1 MSLASIIIPHFNLK
15 KKKNPVNFRKEV
27 IRFNTPYQ
35 YFSQDIRTFSS
46 TQRNI
51 NARKLIKLTSQ
62 NILFLKSI
70 GLQPKQEK

>member
-1 MSLASIIIPHFNLK
+1 M
-15 KKKNPVNFRKEV
+15 V

-35 YFSQDIRTFSS
+35 YFSQDIRTFPS
-46 TQRNI
+46 TQNNI